1 MTARVLV
8 LALGGTIASVPTD
21 TAAGGGAVPTLTADD
36 LLAAVP
42 GLVDVADVEARTVRQ
57 KPSCDVTPQDVRLVA
72 ETAAQAFAEGVAGVV
87 VTQGTDTL
95 EETAYLLDLWHDRPE
110 PIVVT
115 GAMRTPTSAGADGP
129 ANLLAAVRVAASD
142 AARELG
148 ALVVFAD
155 EIHAARHVV
164 KVHAESI
171 AGFGSPGRGPIGRV
185 GEGTVRIE
193 ARPADR
199 TATVG
204 APRSAEWPRIPILR
218 VALGSESTEV
228 EALAAGAAG
237 LVVEGVGGGHVPSPM
252 VSALEAVARRIPVV
266 LASRISGGG
275 TLASTYG
282 YPGSELDLLGR
293 GLLSAG
299 RRDAVKARLWL
310 GAHLAAGEDIP
321 HGSV

>member
-8 LALGGTIASVPTD
+8 LALGGTIASVPSD

-42 GLVDVADVEARTVRQ
+42 GLAEVADVEARTVRQ

-95 EETAYLLDLWHDRPE
+95 EETAYLLDLWHDGPE

-142 AARELG
+142 TARELG
-148 ALVVFAD
+148 ALAVFAD

-164 KVHAESI
+164 KVHAGSV

-185 GEGTVRIE
+185 SEGTVRIDV
-193 ARPADR
+193 RPVER

-204 APRSAEWPRIPILR
+204 APRDASWPRIPILR
-218 VALGSESTEV
+218 VAVGTDTAEV
-228 EALAAGAAG
+228 EALTAGADG
-237 LVVEGVGGGHVPSPM
+237 LVVEGVGGGHVPSPI
-252 VSALEAVARRIPVV
+252 VSALEAAARRIPVV
-266 LASRISGGG
+266 LASRIGGGG

-282 YPGSELDLLGR
+282 YPGSELDLLAR
-293 GLLSAG
+293 GLVTAEH
-299 RRDAVKARLWL
+299 RDALKARLWL
-310 GAHLAAGEDIP
+310 GAYLAAGEEIL
-321 HGSV
+321 HSSV